1 MRVALYARVS
11 TQDQDCE
18 RQLRDLRQFAQR
30 RDDQIISTITEQAS
44 GSKDDR
50 SGRKEILQL
59 AQAKEVD
66 AILVTEL
73 SRCCLLYTSPSP
85 RDKRQ
90 SRMPSSA

>member
-1 MRVALYARVS
+1 MRVAIYARVS

-73 SRCCLLYTSPSP
+73 SRWGRSTTTCY
-85 RDKRQ
+85 RRW
-90 SRMPSSA
+90 SSWRVLEFR